1 MQEHAHA
8 AGQGFDK
15 FSPEAESQGEEHAGR
30 GQHAH
35 HLDGFVHGVPDLDVQ
50 KSRDNTKGRG
60 TGDRVA
66 EHKDFESGEE
76 ALCRRSFRLFATALP
91 VPGPE
96 SNGCQ
101 HAVDV
106 GGHEAQTGHGK
117 SLTVAG
123 HEAHDHG
130 KPNEGRVGKSHGN
143 TRDDAGAERATAQAV
158 DREEDHEENELGCD
172 LHKPPAAL
180 GQLFHGNLA
189 HGVKK
194 QAGHG
199 HIDHKDAKHLPLFFI
214 ILPIMAGGVGEGAIP
229 LSIGYATLLHM
240 DQGVALGRVL
250 PMVMLGG
257 LTAIIISGC
266 LNQLGKRYPHLTGE
280 GQLMPNRANADATV
294 SQPAFSGKADV
305 TTIASGAL
313 LAVLLYMLGML
324 GHKLIGLPAPVGMLF
339 MAVLVKLCNGASPR
353 LLEGSQVVY
362 KFFQTSVTY
371 PILFAVGVAITPWHE
386 LVAAFTVSNLLVII
400 STVSALVA
408 TGFFVGKKIG
418 MHPIDVAIVSCC
430 QSGQGGT
437 GDVAILTAGNRMSL
451 MPFAQIATRIGGA
464 INVSVSLLILGN
476 FLV

>member
-1 MQEHAHA
+1 MSTTDDSFSVPGKSRTLDKASLKDKWWHIMDSWKVGIIPLPLFLLAGALIAVDCLGGKLPSDIVVMVATLAFFGFACGEFGKRLPIVGKLGA
-8 AGQGFDK
+8 AAICATFIPSAMVYYGLLPDVVVESTTKFYKSTNILYLYICCIIVGSIMSMNRTTLIQGFLRI
-15 FSPEAESQGEEHAGR
+15 FFPMLCGEIVGMLV
-30 GQHAH
+30 GM
-35 HLDGFVHGVPDLDVQ
+35 GV
-50 KSRDNTKGRG
+50 GM
-60 TGDRVA
+60 
-66 EHKDFESGEE
+66 
-76 ALCRRSFRLFATALP
+76 
-91 VPGPE
+91 
-96 SNGCQ
+96 
-101 HAVDV
+101 
-106 GGHEAQTGHGK
+106 
-117 SLTVAG
+117 
-123 HEAHDHG
+123 
-130 KPNEGRVGKSHGN
+130 
-143 TRDDAGAERATAQAV
+143 
-158 DREEDHEENELGCD
+158 
-172 LHKPPAAL
+172 AL
-180 GQLFHGNLA
+180 GMEPFQIF
-189 HGVKK
+189 
-194 QAGHG
+194 
-199 HIDHKDAKHLPLFFI
+199 FFI

-266 LNQLGKRYPHLTGE
+266 LNQLGKRFPHLTGE
-280 GQLMPNRANADATV
+280 GQLMPNRSNGDEPASAT
-294 SQPAFSGKADV
+294 PAFSGKTDV
-305 TTIASGAL
+305 TTIATGAL
-313 LAVLLYMLGML
+313 LAVLLYMIGML

-339 MAVLVKLCNGASPR
+339 VAVLIKLAHGVSPR

-371 PILFAVGVAITPWHE
+371 PILFAVGVAITPWEE
-386 LVAAFTVSNLLVII
+386 LVHAFTINNLLVIV

-464 INVSVSLLILGN
+464 INVSISLLVLGN

>member
-1 MQEHAHA
+1 MSTTDDSFSITSESLSIQKPSLKDRWWHIMDTWKVGIIPLPLFLLAGALIAIDCLGGKLPSDIVVMVATLAFFGFACGEFGKRLPIIGKLGA
-8 AGQGFDK
+8 AAICATFIPSAMVYYGLLPDVVVESTTKFYKSTNILYLYICCFIVGSIMSMNRSTLIQGFLRI
-15 FSPEAESQGEEHAGR
+15 FFPMLCGEIVGMLV
-30 GQHAH
+30 GM
-35 HLDGFVHGVPDLDVQ
+35 GVGL
-50 KSRDNTKGRG
+50 
-60 TGDRVA
+60 
-66 EHKDFESGEE
+66 
-76 ALCRRSFRLFATALP
+76 L
-91 VPGPE
+91 
-96 SNGCQ
+96 
-101 HAVDV
+101 
-106 GGHEAQTGHGK
+106 
-117 SLTVAG
+117 
-123 HEAHDHG
+123 
-130 KPNEGRVGKSHGN
+130 
-143 TRDDAGAERATAQAV
+143 
-158 DREEDHEENELGCD
+158 LG
-172 LHKPPAAL
+172 LEPF
-180 GQLFHGNLA
+180 QIF
-189 HGVKK
+189 
-194 QAGHG
+194 
-199 HIDHKDAKHLPLFFI
+199 FFI

-229 LSIGYATLLHM
+229 LSIGYATILHM

-266 LNQLGKRYPHLTGE
+266 LNQLGKRFPHLTGE
-280 GQLMPNRANADATV
+280 GQLMPNRDNTDEKAPAA
-294 SQPAFSGKADV
+294 PAFSGKADV

-339 MAVLVKLCNGASPR
+339 MAVLVQLVHGVSPKI
-353 LLEGSQVVY
+353 LEGSQVVY

-371 PILFAVGVAITPWHE
+371 PILFAVGVAITPWQE
-386 LVAAFTVSNLLVII
+386 LVHAFTITNLLVIV

-464 INVSVSLLILGN
+464 INVSVSLLVLGN

>member
-1 MQEHAHA
+1 MSTTDDSFSITSESLSSQKPSLKDRWWHIMDTWKVGIIPLPLFLLAGVLIAIDCLGGKLPSDIVVMVATLAFFGFACGEFGKRLPIVGKLGA
-8 AGQGFDK
+8 AAICATFIPSAMVYYGLLPDVVVESTTKFYKSTNILYLYICCIIVGSIMSMNRTTLIQGFLRI
-15 FSPEAESQGEEHAGR
+15 FFPMLCGEI
-30 GQHAH
+30 
-35 HLDGFVHGVPDLDVQ
+35 
-50 KSRDNTKGRG
+50 
-60 TGDRVA
+60 
-66 EHKDFESGEE
+66 
-76 ALCRRSFRLFATALP
+76 
-91 VPGPE
+91 
-96 SNGCQ
+96 
-101 HAVDV
+101 V
-106 GGHEAQTGHGK
+106 GMI
-117 SLTVAG
+117 
-123 HEAHDHG
+123 
-130 KPNEGRVGKSHGN
+130 VGMSVGML
-143 TRDDAGAERATAQAV
+143 
-158 DREEDHEENELGCD
+158 LG
-172 LHKPPAAL
+172 LEPF
-180 GQLFHGNLA
+180 QIF
-189 HGVKK
+189 
-194 QAGHG
+194 
-199 HIDHKDAKHLPLFFI
+199 FFI

-229 LSIGYATLLHM
+229 LSIGYATILHM

-266 LNQLGKRYPHLTGE
+266 LNQLGKRFPHLTGE
-280 GQLMPNRANADATV
+280 GQLMPNRENTDEKAPAA
-294 SQPAFSGKADV
+294 PAFSGKADV

-339 MAVLVKLCNGASPR
+339 MAVLVKLVHGVSPKI
-353 LLEGSQVVY
+353 LEGSQVVY

-371 PILFAVGVAITPWHE
+371 PILFAVGVAITPWQE
-386 LVAAFTVSNLLVII
+386 LVHAFTITNLLVIV

-464 INVSVSLLILGN
+464 INVSVSLLVLGN

>member
-1 MQEHAHA
+1 MSTTDDSFSVTSESLAIQKKSLKDRWWHIMDTWKIGIIPLPLFLLAGALIAIDCLGGKLPSDIVVMVATLAFFGFACGEFGKRLPIVGKLGA
-8 AGQGFDK
+8 AAICATFIPSAMVYYGLLPDVVVESTTKFYKSTNILYLYICCIIVGSIMSMNRTTLIQGFLRI
-15 FSPEAESQGEEHAGR
+15 FFPMLCGEIVGMLV
-30 GQHAH
+30 GM
-35 HLDGFVHGVPDLDVQ
+35 GVGLM
-50 KSRDNTKGRG
+50 
-60 TGDRVA
+60 
-66 EHKDFESGEE
+66 
-76 ALCRRSFRLFATALP
+76 
-91 VPGPE
+91 
-96 SNGCQ
+96 
-101 HAVDV
+101 
-106 GGHEAQTGHGK
+106 
-117 SLTVAG
+117 
-123 HEAHDHG
+123 
-130 KPNEGRVGKSHGN
+130 
-143 TRDDAGAERATAQAV
+143 
-158 DREEDHEENELGCD
+158 LGME
-172 LHKPPAAL
+172 PF
-180 GQLFHGNLA
+180 QIF
-189 HGVKK
+189 
-194 QAGHG
+194 
-199 HIDHKDAKHLPLFFI
+199 FFI

-266 LNQLGKRYPHLTGE
+266 LNQLGKRFPHLTGE
-280 GQLMPNRANADATV
+280 GQLMPNRSNGDTKAPEAA
-294 SQPAFSGKADV
+294 PGKTDV
-305 TTIASGAL
+305 TTIAAGAL
-313 LAVLLYMLGML
+313 LAVLLYMIGML

-339 MAVLVKLCNGASPR
+339 VAVLIKLAHGVSPR

-371 PILFAVGVAITPWHE
+371 PILFAVGVAITPWEE
-386 LVAAFTVSNLLVII
+386 LVHAFTINNLLVIV